1 MENKVL
7 SSEIILE
14 VVNNQVVVSSRQVA
28 ERFDKEHRSV
38 LRNIQEI
45 LGSAQDCAT
54 PMFIETTYIHDQNK
68 QKYPEY
74 LMNRDGF
81 TLLAMG
87 FTGKDALQW
96 KLKYVAK
103 FNEMEQQLH
112 KPLSPLE
119 VLAAQ
124 AQALVEQERRLEGVE
139 KGLDGMRYIIKLD
152 TTSWRKDCQAL
163 MSRMSLATAGDYSQI
178 QALREESYKLLN
190 ARMGVDVRT
199 RLTNKRN
206 RMAGEGICK
215 SKRDKLN
222 VLDVIADDKKLIE
235 GYVAIVKEMAIKY
248 KAEVA

>member
-28 ERFDKEHRSV
+28 EKFGKDHKHVLENIREIFRSAE
-38 LRNIQEI
+38 N
-45 LGSAQDCAT
+45 SANL
-54 PMFIETTYIHDQNK
+54 FHETEMPDSYGRM
-68 QKYPEY
+68 QKCY

-96 KLKYVAK
+96 KLKYIAK

-139 KGLDGMRYIIKLD
+139 KGLDGMRDIIKLD